1 MEYGFLSLVPPLL
14 TIALALV
21 TKNVFVS
28 LFIGIMT
35 GSFVLNAFSPLVSFN
50 AGIYS
55 ILDNMTQGNTLIIGS
70 CLIVGAVIHLMEK
83 SGGIEGFVNVV
94 VKNKGYIKSKRG
106 ANLFTWL
113 LGLAVFTSGS
123 LSCMVTGAVSR
134 PVNDALK
141 VPHEKAAFLVH
152 TTSTP
157 WCVLF
162 PFSGWLA
169 SMAGY
174 LVSGGVPEAES
185 VGVLFQ
191 SIGLNFYCIMAIA
204 LCLVV
209 SLTQK
214 DFGPMAAAEKRAAET
229 GLLDDPAHG
238 SKEEVEAATSG
249 AKPRACNLLVPIAVL
264 ICVMFAALLIT
275 GNGNIM
281 NGAGLKALIWAVVI
295 ALLTIMVMTVAQK
308 VFTVN
313 EVIDEMF
320 KGMSHML
327 PIAFILLFGF
337 TMGSVVKALDTG
349 TYLSHL
355 FQQFLTPAL
364 LPALTFLIAVLLSFA
379 TGTSMGTMAIMAVIA
394 LPMAFDMGIS
404 IPLVAGAMFGGS
416 IFGDHCSPISDTTI
430 MASAGAQCNH
440 VNHVSTQLPYAIVC
454 AGVSFLAYLAAGF
467 IRNVYISLA
476 VAAIFMALTLF
487 IIKLVQNKKAPA
499 PVEAK

>member
-1 MEYGFLSLVPPLL
+1 MQYGFLSLVPPLL
-14 TIALALV
+14 TIILALT
-21 TKNVFVS
+21 TKNVFLA

-35 GSFVLNAFSPLVSFN
+35 GSFVLNAFSPLVSIN

-55 ILDNMTQGNTLIIGS
+55 IVDSMSQGNTIIIAS
-70 CLIVGAVIHLMEK
+70 CLFVGAVIHLMER

-94 VKNKGYIKSKRG
+94 VKNKGYIKTKRG

-113 LGLAVFTSGS
+113 LGLAIFTSGS

-185 VGVLFQ
+185 VAMLFK
-191 SIGLNFYCIMAIA
+191 SLGFNFYCIMAIV
-204 LCLVV
+204 LCLVI

-229 GLLDDPAHG
+229 GLLDDSAHAA
-238 SKEEVEAATSG
+238 KAEVEAATSG
-249 AKPRACNLLVPIAVL
+249 AKPRACNLLAPIGVL
-264 ICVMFAALLIT
+264 IVVVFAALLIT
-275 GNGNIM
+275 GNGDITQ
-281 NGAGLKALIWAVVI
+281 GAGMQALIWAVV
-295 ALLTIMVMTVAQK
+295 ASLLTILTMTVVQK
-308 VFTVN
+308 VFTL
-313 EVIDEMF
+313 EEAISEMF
-320 KGMSHML
+320 KGMGHML

-337 TMGSVVKALDTG
+337 TMGTVVKGLDTG
-349 TYLSHL
+349 SYLSFL
-355 FQQFLTPAL
+355 FQRFLSPAL
-364 LPALTFLIAVLLSFA
+364 LPALTFLIAVLISFA

-416 IFGDHCSPISDTTI
+416 IFGDHASPISDTTI
-430 MASAGAQCNH
+430 MTC
-440 VNHVSTQLPYAIVC
+440 STTGCDIIDHIKTQFPYC
-454 AGVSFLAYLAAGF
+454 AGMAIASFVLYVIFGF
-467 IRNVYISLA
+467 V
-476 VAAIFMALTLF
+476 M
-487 IIKLVQNKKAPA
+487 
-499 PVEAK
+499 

>member
-14 TIALALV
+14 TIALALI
-21 TKNVFVS
+21 TKNVFLS

-35 GSFVLNAFSPLVSFN
+35 GSFVLNGFTPLASIN
-50 AGIYS
+50 AGLYS
-55 ILDNMTQGNTLIIGS
+55 IVDSMSQGNTIIIAS

-83 SGGIEGFVNVV
+83 SGGIDGFVNVV
-94 VKNKGYIKSKRG
+94 VKNKGLIKSKRG
-106 ANLFTWL
+106 ANLFTWV

-141 VPHEKAAFLVH
+141 VPHEKSAFLVH

-174 LVSGGVPEAES
+174 LISGGVSEAES
-185 VGVLFQ
+185 VSMLF
-191 SIGLNFYCIMAIA
+191 SSLPFNFYCILAIV
-204 LCLVV
+204 LTFLVSV
-209 SLTQK
+209 LQK
-214 DFGPMAAAEKRAAET
+214 DVGPMAAAEKRAAET
-229 GLLDDPAHG
+229 GLLDDARHTA
-238 SKEEVEAATSG
+238 KAEVEAATSG
-249 AKPRACNLLVPIAVL
+249 VKARACNLLAPIGVL
-264 ICVMFAALLIT
+264 IVVMFATLLIT

-281 NGAGLKALIWAVVI
+281 NGAGMQALLWSVV
-295 ALLTIMVMTVAQK
+295 ASLLTIIIMTVVQK
-308 VFTVN
+308 VFTM
-313 EVIDEMF
+313 EQVINEMF

-337 TMGSVVKALDTG
+337 TMGTVVKGLDTG
-349 TYLSHL
+349 SYLSSL

-379 TGTSMGTMAIMAVIA
+379 TGTSMGTMAIMAVLA

-416 IFGDHCSPISDTTI
+416 IFGDHASPISDTTI
-430 MASAGAQCNH
+430 MTCATTGCDIIDH
-440 VNHVSTQLPYAIVC
+440 VKTQFPYC
-454 AGVSFLAYLAAGF
+454 AGMAALSFVLYVIFGF
-467 IRNVYISLA
+467 V
-476 VAAIFMALTLF
+476 M
-487 IIKLVQNKKAPA
+487 
-499 PVEAK
+499 

>member
-14 TIALALV
+14 TIALALI
-21 TKNVFVS
+21 TKNVFLS

-35 GSFVLNAFSPLVSFN
+35 GSFVLNGFAPLASIN
-50 AGIYS
+50 AGLYS
-55 ILDNMTQGNTLIIGS
+55 IVDSMSQGNTIIIAS

-83 SGGIEGFVNVV
+83 SGGIDGFVNVV
-94 VKNKGYIKSKRG
+94 VKNKGLIKSKRG
-106 ANLFTWL
+106 ANLFTWV

-141 VPHEKAAFLVH
+141 VPHEKSAFLVH

-174 LVSGGVPEAES
+174 LISGGVSEAES
-185 VGVLFQ
+185 VSMLF
-191 SIGLNFYCIMAIA
+191 SSLPFNFYCILAIV
-204 LCLVV
+204 LTFLVSV
-209 SLTQK
+209 LQK
-214 DFGPMAAAEKRAAET
+214 DVGPMAAAEKRAAET
-229 GLLDDPAHG
+229 GLLDDARHTA
-238 SKEEVEAATSG
+238 KAEVEAATSG
-249 AKPRACNLLVPIAVL
+249 VKARACNLLAPIGVL
-264 ICVMFAALLIT
+264 IVVMFATLLIT

-281 NGAGLKALIWAVVI
+281 NGAGMQALLWSVV
-295 ALLTIMVMTVAQK
+295 ASLLTIIIMTVVQK
-308 VFTVN
+308 VFTM
-313 EVIDEMF
+313 EQVINEMF

-337 TMGSVVKALDTG
+337 TMGTVVKGLDTG
-349 TYLSHL
+349 SYLSSL

-379 TGTSMGTMAIMAVIA
+379 TGTSMGTMAIMAVLA

-416 IFGDHCSPISDTTI
+416 IFGDHASPISDTTI
-430 MASAGAQCNH
+430 MTCATTGCDIIDH
-440 VNHVSTQLPYAIVC
+440 VKTQFPYC
-454 AGVSFLAYLAAGF
+454 AGMATLSVVLYVIFGF
-467 IRNVYISLA
+467 V
-476 VAAIFMALTLF
+476 M
-487 IIKLVQNKKAPA
+487 
-499 PVEAK
+499 

>member
-14 TIALALV
+14 TIALALL
-21 TKNVFVS
+21 TKNVFLS

-35 GSFVLNAFSPLVSFN
+35 GSFVLNGFAPLASIN
-50 AGIYS
+50 AGLYS
-55 ILDNMTQGNTLIIGS
+55 IVGSMSQGNTIIIAS

-83 SGGIEGFVNVV
+83 SGGIDGFVNVV
-94 VKNKGYIKSKRG
+94 VKNKGLIKSKRG
-106 ANLFTWL
+106 ANLFTWV
-113 LGLAVFTSGS
+113 LGLAIFTSGS

-141 VPHEKAAFLVH
+141 VPHEKSAFLVH

-174 LVSGGVPEAES
+174 LISGGVSEAES
-185 VGVLFQ
+185 VSMLF
-191 SIGLNFYCIMAIA
+191 SSLPFNFYCIMAIV
-204 LCLVV
+204 LTFLVSV
-209 SLTQK
+209 LQK
-214 DFGPMAAAEKRAAET
+214 DVGPMVAAEKRAAET
-229 GLLDDPAHG
+229 GLLDDARHAA
-238 SKEEVEAATSG
+238 KAEVEVQTSG
-249 AKPRACNLLVPIAVL
+249 VKPRACNLLAPIGVL
-264 ICVMFAALLIT
+264 IVVMFATLLIT

-281 NGAGLKALIWAVVI
+281 NGAGMQALLWSVV
-295 ALLTIMVMTVAQK
+295 ASLLTIIIMTVVQK
-308 VFTVN
+308 VFTVDQA
-313 EVIDEMF
+313 ISEMF

-337 TMGSVVKALDTG
+337 TMGTVVKSLDTG
-349 TYLSHL
+349 SYLSSL

-379 TGTSMGTMAIMAVIA
+379 TGTSMGTMAIMAVLA

-416 IFGDHCSPISDTTI
+416 IFGDHASPISDTTLMTCATTGCDI
-430 MASAGAQCNH
+430 IDH
-440 VNHVSTQLPYAIVC
+440 VKTQFPYC
-454 AGVSFLAYLAAGF
+454 AGMAVISFVMYIIFGF
-467 IRNVYISLA
+467 V
-476 VAAIFMALTLF
+476 M
-487 IIKLVQNKKAPA
+487 
-499 PVEAK
+499 

>member
-14 TIALALV
+14 TIILALV

-35 GSFVLNAFSPLVSFN
+35 GSFVLNAFSPLVSIN

-55 ILDNMTQGNTLIIGS
+55 IIGSMDQGNTLIIGS

-94 VKNKGYIKSKRG
+94 VKNKGYIKTKRG
-106 ANLFTWL
+106 ANLFTWI

-141 VPHEKAAFLVH
+141 VPHEKSAFLVH

-185 VGVLFQ
+185 VSVLFQ
-191 SIGLNFYCIMAIA
+191 SIGLNFYCIMAIL
-204 LCLVV
+204 LCLVLAV
-209 SLTQK
+209 TQK

-238 SKEEVEAATSG
+238 SREEVEAATSG
-249 AKPRACNLLVPIAVL
+249 AKPRACNLLVPIGVL
-264 ICVMFAALLIT
+264 IVVMFAALLIT
-275 GNGNIM
+275 GGGNIM
-281 NGAGLKALIWAVVI
+281 NGAGLQALIWAVV
-295 ALLTIMVMTVAQK
+295 ASLLTIMVMTVVQK
-308 VFTVN
+308 VFTVD
-313 EVIDEMF
+313 EVINEMF

-327 PIAFILLFGF
+327 SIAFILLFGF
-337 TMGSVVKALDTG
+337 TMGTVVKALGTG
-349 TYLSHL
+349 AYLSHL

-430 MASAGAQCNH
+430 MTCATTGCDIIDH
-440 VNHVSTQLPYAIVC
+440 VKTQAPYCIAMAVI
-454 AGVSFLAYLAAGF
+454 SFVLYVIFGF
-467 IRNVYISLA
+467 V
-476 VAAIFMALTLF
+476 M
-487 IIKLVQNKKAPA
+487 
-499 PVEAK
+499 